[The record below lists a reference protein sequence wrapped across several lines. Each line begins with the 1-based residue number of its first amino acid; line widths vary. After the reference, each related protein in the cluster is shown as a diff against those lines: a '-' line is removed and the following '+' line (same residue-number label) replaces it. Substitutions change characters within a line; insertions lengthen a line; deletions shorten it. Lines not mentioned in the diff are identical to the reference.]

1 MKDQLQFAFS
11 STEPPSLV
19 GSYSEQL
26 ATLLEQ
32 DLDFHGHD
40 SLYGSHGIHAFPAK
54 FPPQLPKLFIEGL
67 TDRDDTIVDPMMG
80 SGTTVVESVR
90 AGRDVV
96 GVDLDPL
103 AHLITRV
110 KVTPLDKRRAASSGR
125 AIVQA
130 AQTAVRERPNDLRDS
145 LNERWNAKSRAFVD
159 YWFAPRTQMELE
171 ALKREIEKID
181 DDTQRDFFRLVFSS
195 LIVTKSGGV
204 SMAIDLA
211 HTRPH
216 RAKIVD
222 DHTGERVLTA
232 DTSGLS
238 DRRRQI
244 LTKSLNSPIA
254 SFKRNLPKKL
264 QAVPT
269 PSDER
274 GTATLLEGDA
284 QTIPLDDCQADLI
297 VTSPPYAANAI
308 DYMRAHK
315 FSLVW
320 MGHPIKALGTRRRQ
334 YIGGEA
340 VTKIEYED
348 LPPETQAVVERIE
361 SVDEKKSRVLH
372 RYYSE
377 MTRSL
382 REMYRILKPGK
393 AALVVVGSSTMRGED
408 THTEQCLAEI
418 GRSVGFKVP
427 AIGIRN
433 LDRDRRMM
441 PASASNGNESQIQRR
456 MHQEF
461 VIGFHKPE

>member
-1 MKDQLQFAFS
+1 M
-11 STEPPSLV
+11 
-19 GSYSEQL
+19 GSYSDQL

-67 TDRDDTIVDPMMG
+67 TDRGDTIVDPMMG
-80 SGTTVVESVR
+80 SGTTIVESVR

-110 KVTPLDKRRAASSGR
+110 KVTSLDKRKAAATGR
-125 AIVQA
+125 SIVQA
-130 AQTAVRERPNDLRDS
+130 AQTAVRERTDTLRDA
-145 LNERWNAKSRAFVD
+145 LDERWNDKSRSFVN
-159 YWFAPRTQMELE
+159 YWFAPRTQVELE
-171 ALKREIEKID
+171 ALKQEIETID
-181 DDTQRDFFRLVFSS
+181 NDAQSDFFRLVFSS
-195 LIVTKSGGV
+195 VIVTKSGGV

-216 RAKIVD
+216 RAKTVN
-222 DHTGERVLTA
+222 DHTGECVLSA

-238 DRRRQI
+238 KRRKQI
-244 LTKSLNSPIA
+244 LTKTLNSPIA
-254 SFKRNLPKKL
+254 AFKRNLPKKL
-264 QAVPT
+264 QAVPD
-269 PSDER
+269 PSKER

-284 QTIPLDDCQADLI
+284 QSIPLEDNQADLI

-320 MGHPIKALGTRRRQ
+320 MGHPIKALGNRRRQ

-348 LPPETQAVVERIE
+348 LPPETQAVVNRIKA
-361 SVDEKKSRVLH
+361 VDEKKSRVLH

-382 REMYRILKPGK
+382 QEMYRILKPGK

-418 GRSVGFKVP
+418 GTSVGFDVP
-427 AIGIRN
+427 AIGVRN

-441 PASASNGNESQIQRR
+441 PASSSNGRKSQIQQR
-456 MHQEF
+456 MHREF
-461 VIGFHKPE
+461 VIGFYKPEAIRD